1 MSSAANVRVC
11 ARFRPVNSVERSE
24 NAKICISIPQDCQVN
39 IAQRGKVAK
48 IFFLD
53 HIFPPNSEQETVYD
67 YTGRPLMAEILKG
80 YNGTMFAYGQTGSG
94 KTFTMEGDMNSKKLM
109 GLIPRM
115 VNAIFD
121 GIMEADEM
129 EFVVKV
135 SYVEIYCEKI
145 QDLLDIGNRNLKI
158 RESKQKGIYI
168 EGVAAP
174 FVGSADEIL
183 GIMEEGA
190 ISRACA
196 STRMNETSSRSHAV
210 FIFRLIGT
218 NKATQ
223 TKKMSKLMMVD
234 LAGSEKTRKTQATG
248 QRLDEAK
255 QINKSLS
262 ALGQVISALAT
273 GKGHVPYRDSKLTRL
288 LSDSLGGNSKTCIIV
303 TCSPCN
309 YNSEET
315 ISTLRFGMN
324 CKRVKNKPKVNEE
337 LSIAEYKALVEKM
350 KEKEN
355 RLLQKIAVQQSQL
368 VALKDAL
375 VSAGINVQE
384 VLKNAKDDLVEAF
397 EEEKAERCRAQA
409 ERNKSSTSKQP
420 MSLAGFRS
428 NATVELLKER
438 VDELEKVYNEEC
450 QDKERYMDDAA
461 DARAEL
467 EEAEQRIQDLELE
480 KIELARKK
488 KAVDERVQKMT
499 VALEQF
505 RINKSKLELMQKEQN
520 IWIQRSKQEINQ
532 LNHQLH
538 LEKQKHK
545 EAEIRAANSMNL
557 FSSSFLLTDMGKE
570 TLERYNPAKFD
581 FDSGNDKDSI
591 ERNYQELYKRLLRGI
606 QTSHGDNKNSILGRG
621 DSNPAGSDQKQ
632 NEEMLKLVALDSQK
646 KREIKDL
653 KDEIESLRKSMEN
666 MKQREKYNDAT
677 KRSWNNQLHKMEK
690 AILLSNEIH
699 RRDKIRWEGE
709 ISEKNSELSMM
720 KMYLAQRS
728 RKKRRQ
734 SRKTGRSTN
743 VMVPVDQKVLTN
755 RKRGTIL

>member
-1 MSSAANVRVC
+1 MSSAASVRVC
-11 ARFRPVNSVERSE
+11 CRFRPVNSVEKSE
-24 NAKICISIPQDCQVN
+24 NARVCISIPQDSQVN
-39 IAQRGKVAK
+39 IAQKGKAAK
-48 IFFLD
+48 KFFLD
-53 HIFPPNSEQETVYD
+53 HIFPPNSEQETVYN
-67 YTGRPLMAEILKG
+67 YTGRPLMNEILKG

-94 KTFTMEGDMNSKKLM
+94 KTFTMEGDMNSERFM

-183 GIMEEGA
+183 GLMEEGA

-218 NKATQ
+218 NRATQ

-248 QRLDEAK
+248 KRLDEAK

-262 ALGQVISALAT
+262 ALGQVISALTT

-350 KEKEN
+350 KQREN

-375 VSAGINVQE
+375 VAAGGNVEE
-384 VLKNAKDDLVEAF
+384 VLKNLKDDLAEALD
-397 EEEKAERCRAQA
+397 EEKAEESRAQA
-409 ERNKSSTSKQP
+409 EHNKSDSSKQP
-420 MSLAGFRS
+420 TTLAGFRS

-438 VDELEKVYNEEC
+438 VDELEKIYNHEC

-461 DARAEL
+461 DARVEL
-467 EEAEQRIQDLELE
+467 EQAEQRIQDLQAE
-480 KIELARKK
+480 KIQLARKK
-488 KAVDERVQKMT
+488 KSVDENVQKMT
-499 VALEQF
+499 IALGELSM
-505 RINKSKLELMQKEQN
+505 NKSKLELMQKEQN
-520 IWIQRSKQEINQ
+520 LLIQRSKQEIIQ
-532 LNHQLH
+532 LNHRLK
-538 LEKQKHK
+538 LEKEKLK
-545 EAEIRAANSMNL
+545 EAEIRAATSINL
-557 FSSSFLLTDMGKE
+557 YSSSFTDIEKDI
-570 TLERYNPAKFD
+570 LERYNPAHFD
-581 FDSGNDKDSI
+581 FDSGDNKDSI
-591 ERNYQELYKRLLRGI
+591 ERNYQELYKRLLRRI
-606 QTSHGDNKNSILGRG
+606 QKSHEEEENSKRVRG
-621 DSNPAGSDQKQ
+621 DSNPGGSDQKQ
-632 NEEMLKLVALDSQK
+632 NEEMLKLVALDSQRQ
-646 KREIKDL
+646 REIKDL
-653 KDEIESLRKSMEN
+653 KDQNESMRKAMEN

-677 KRSWNNQLHKMEK
+677 KRSWNIQLHKMEK
-690 AILLSNEIH
+690 AILLNNEIH

-728 RKKRRQ
+728 RRKRRQ